1 MSGSSFFRVDATDH
15 LGFVFEG
22 LLGLEG
28 ALDEGRGTWLPVIP
42 WQMTLV
48 CLLTQTLG
56 TVENRFL
63 HTLLSIKYLYCYHKN
78 KGNFSYSQSLKCTIV
93 YI

>member
-1 MSGSSFFRVDATDH
+1 MSGSCLLGIDSSDH
-15 LGFVFEG
+15 LRAVVEG

-28 ALDEGRGTWLPVIP
+28 ALRDGRGTWLPVIP

-56 TVENRFL
+56 AVLNMREK
-63 HTLLSIKYLYCYHKN
+63 TLLSIMDL
-78 KGNFSYSQSLKCTIV
+78 
-93 YI
+93 

>member
-1 MSGSSFFRVDATDH
+1 VGGAGFFGVDAADH
-15 LGFVFEG
+15 FGMVVQC

-28 ALDEGRGTWLPVIP
+28 ALGEGGVTWLPVIP

-56 TVENRFL
+56 TVEKKFFT
-63 HTLLSIKYLYCYHKN
+63 TLLNMTNKISVSRHINSHIFNNQSIIH
-78 KGNFSYSQSLKCTIV
+78 T
-93 YI
+93 

>member
-1 MSGSSFFRVDATDH
+1 MSRSGFLRVDSADH
-15 LGFVFEG
+15 LSAVVKS

-28 ALDEGRGTWLPVIP
+28 ALDELKGTWLPVTP

-56 TVENRFL
+56 AVEKQDFRN
-63 HTLLSIKYLYCYHKN
+63 LLSMIYLRYLYDR
-78 KGNFSYSQSLKCTIV
+78 FYSCGS
-93 YI
+93 